1 MTFQSNQSGFNNGV
15 QPEFE
20 LAVGSAGRATEHK
33 SLASLRKRI
42 FDFTL
47 AGLTLIFTMPILLVI
62 AVLIKLQDGGQVL
75 FAQERVGVN
84 GKMFKCYKFR
94 SMVANAQERLDHL
107 LATDPEAR
115 AEWEQTQKLRR
126 DPRITRLGAFL
137 RKSSLD
143 ELPQLWNIVR
153 GDMSIVGPR
162 PQPVNLNEQYRNKIS
177 YFMKRHNVKPGITGL
192 AQISG
197 ARGETATIDDMSTR
211 INFDL
216 EYIKKW
222 SLFLDIKIIY
232 KTIFA
237 VINGTGS

>member
-1 MTFQSNQSGFNNGV
+1 MTFQSNQSGFNNGT

-20 LAVGSAGRATEHK
+20 LTVGSAGLATEHK

-62 AVLIKLQDGGQVL
+62 AALIKLQDGGQVL

-162 PQPVNLNEQYRNKIS
+162 PIVENEVKKYGA
-177 YFMKRHNVKPGITGL
+177 YFEEYAAVRPGLTGRW
-192 AQISG
+192 QVSG
-197 ARGETATIDDMSTR
+197 RSATTYEQRVQHDATYVQNWSFGSDVWIVVLTIPAILMS
-211 INFDL
+211 
-216 EYIKKW
+216 KG
-222 SLFLDIKIIY
+222 
-232 KTIFA
+232 A
-237 VINGTGS
+237 V